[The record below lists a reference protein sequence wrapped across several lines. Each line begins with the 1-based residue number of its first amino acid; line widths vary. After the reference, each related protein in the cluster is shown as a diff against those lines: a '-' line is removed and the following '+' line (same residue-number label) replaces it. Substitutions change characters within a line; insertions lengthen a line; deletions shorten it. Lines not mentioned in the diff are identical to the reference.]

1 MKLSSC
7 SHASLLPRLVPASRF
22 ELASQ
27 AAMTRTVDLVLK
39 PAPVEPLQP
48 SESALKSEEIAETTL
63 LSLSAQAER
72 A

>member
-1 MKLSSC
+1 MNG
-7 SHASLLPRLVPASRF
+7 
-22 ELASQ
+22 
-27 AAMTRTVDLVLK
+27 TVDLVLK
-39 PAPVEPLQP
+39 PAPVEPLHP